1 MVNKLNGENSPYL
14 LQHADNPVD
23 WYPWGEE
30 ALSKAAEEDKPI
42 FLSIGYAACHWCHVM
57 AHESFEDPETAAIM
71 NDHFVNIKVDR
82 EERPD
87 LDSIYMDAVVTMI
100 GQGGWPMSVFLTPD
114 GQPFYGGTY
123 FPPERRY
130 NMPSFREVLVS
141 VYTTWDQEREK
152 ILTSGQRISD
162 HIRNST
168 VLASTEHQIQDDL
181 LSQATTALAQT
192 YDWNHGGWG
201 NAPKF
206 PQPLAIEFL
215 LRQGLRGDET
225 ALRIATHALRNMAK
239 GGMYDVVGGGF
250 ARYSTDNDWLVPHFE
265 KMLYDNALLARV
277 YLHAYMIT
285 GETFFRRICEETL
298 GFLSR
303 EMMDPQG
310 GFYSSLDADSEG
322 VEGKYYVWTLEE
334 IKDIL
339 GDNGDAEF
347 LIAAYGIT
355 EGGNFEGSNVFQRV
369 LEDDALAEMFALS
382 SDEVGIKLSELH
394 TQLLKAREKRIPP
407 STDDKVLVAWNA
419 LAVLAFS
426 EAGVYLGEES
436 YLDLATRNLQFVLTN
451 MLDNRLLYRSWRQ
464 GQARHTAYLTDYAGL
479 ILALLSSYQARPNPQ
494 WFHVAS
500 QLADEM
506 LKRFSDQ
513 PGGFFDIRDDH
524 ETLFMRPKSWQDNAT
539 PGGNSQAALV
549 LLQLAA
555 YTGKHE
561 LRQKAERMLATIQN
575 QAKRYPTA
583 FSNWLCA
590 ADFAL
595 NPVKEIA
602 ILGDEEDPQTQAFL
616 DVLWQ
621 DYRPNMVL
629 ACSAIPIPQ
638 GVPALLENRS
648 LLNGAPTAYV
658 CQNFV
663 CNYPVNSADEFR
675 EQLKV

>member
-30 ALSKAAEEDKPI
+30 ALNKATEEDKPI

-57 AHESFEDPETAAIM
+57 AHESFEDPDTAMIM

-87 LDSIYMDAVVTMI
+87 LDSIYMDAVVAMT

-114 GQPFYGGTY
+114 GQPFFGGTY
-123 FPPERRY
+123 FPPEQRF

-152 ILTSGQRISD
+152 LMSSSQRITD

-168 VLASTEHQIQDDL
+168 VLESTENHIQDDL
-181 LSQATTALAQT
+181 LQRATMGLAQT

-206 PQPLAIEFL
+206 PQPLAIDFL
-215 LRQGLRGDET
+215 LRQGLKGDET
-225 ALRIATHALRNMAK
+225 ALRIATHALRKMAK

-277 YLHAYMIT
+277 YLHAYLIT
-285 GETFFRRICEETL
+285 GDMFFRRICEETL
-298 GFLSR
+298 GFLTR

-322 VEGKYYVWTLEE
+322 IEGKYYVWTLEE
-334 IKDIL
+334 IKDTL
-339 GDNGDAEF
+339 GNDKDAEF
-347 LIAAYGIT
+347 LITAYGIT
-355 EGGNFEGSNVFQRV
+355 ERGNFEGCNVLQRV
-369 LEDDALAEMFALS
+369 LEDDALAEMFEITPS
-382 SDEVGIKLSELH
+382 EVLTKLSKLH
-394 TQLLKAREKRIPP
+394 AQLLKERERRIPP

-419 LAVLAFS
+419 LAVLAIS
-426 EAGVYLGEES
+426 EAGVYLCDEF
-436 YLDLATRNLQFVLTN
+436 YVDMATRNLQFVLDN
-451 MLDNRLLYRSWRQ
+451 MCDNGLLYRSWRQ

-479 ILALLSSYQARPNPQ
+479 IQALLSTYQAHPNPQ

-500 QLADEM
+500 QLAEEM
-506 LKRFSDQ
+506 LEHFSD
-513 PGGFFDIRDDH
+513 PAGGFFDIRDDH
-524 ETLFMRPKSWQDNAT
+524 EVLFTRPKSWQDNAT
-539 PGGNSQAALV
+539 PSGNSQAAYA

-555 YTGKHE
+555 YTGRQE
-561 LRQKAERMLATIQN
+561 LREIAEKMLAIIQS
-575 QAKRYPTA
+575 QAIRYPTA

-590 ADFAL
+590 ADFVL
-595 NPVKEIA
+595 NPVMEIA
-602 ILGDEEDPQTQAFL
+602 ILGDERDPQTQAFL

-621 DYRPNMVL
+621 NYQPHIVL
-629 ACSAIPIPQ
+629 ARSDLPISKR
-638 GVPALLENRS
+638 VPALLKDRS
-648 LLNGAPTAYV
+648 QLNGQPTAYV

-663 CNYPVNSADEFR
+663 CKYPVNSAEAFR
-675 EQLKV
+675 EQLES